1 MRVFIAIE
9 LDNEVKK
16 FLHNV
21 QEEVKTRSL
30 KGNFTRYN
38 NFHLTLKFIGNVT
51 QKQIDNLMNLI
62 DEVASKVQPFTF
74 KISDIGVFKR
84 SNKSIVWLGISKGKN
99 NLQYLSNNLEDVVES
114 YDFEKD
120 NRKFKPHI
128 TLAREVVFSDEG
140 IINIPLYDKE
150 IEVNSI
156 SLMLSHRVNGVLT
169 YECIYNKKLK

>member
-9 LDNEVKK
+9 FKNEVKE
-16 FLHNV
+16 FLHKV
-21 QEEVKTRSL
+21 QEEVKNKSL

-51 QKQIDNLMNLI
+51 QKQINDLTDLI
-62 DEVASKVQPFTF
+62 DETASKVKPFTF
-74 KISDIGVFKR
+74 KMGDLGVFKR
-84 SNKSIVWLGISKGKN
+84 SNKSIVWLGITKGN
-99 NLQYLSNNLEDVVES
+99 RNLQNIFNYLEDIVEY

-120 NRKFKPHI
+120 NRKYKPHI
-128 TLAREVVFSDEG
+128 TLAREVVFGDEG

-156 SLMLSHRVNGVLT
+156 SLMLSHRVNGILT
-169 YECIYNKKLK
+169 YDCIYNKKMK